1 MLLDFTQGMIEFVS
15 FQAVDQ
21 LLHSGAG
28 GEPVHINFGVMS
40 EKIPVRGDIYRVRG
54 AVVKNIG
61 HDLLEY
67 TDFITTGIQIQE
79 FALFRIGKMVEP
91 GEILENRFLQ
101 KLFNLPSVQS
111 GFIQRIPF
119 GGIFR
124 HSFQIGGYLLDICQ
138 LKDFFK
144 LVHGGQP
151 ALHCADF
158 RGKSAVGEYTSHFVF
173 TSFPINSAFYSSRIF
188 WKSSLERHT

>member
-54 AVVKNIG
+54 TVVKNIG

-91 GEILENRFLQ
+91 GEILENRFL
-101 KLFNLPSVQS
+101 
-111 GFIQRIPF
+111 
-119 GGIFR
+119 
-124 HSFQIGGYLLDICQ
+124 
-138 LKDFFK
+138 
-144 LVHGGQP
+144 
-151 ALHCADF
+151 
-158 RGKSAVGEYTSHFVF
+158 
-173 TSFPINSAFYSSRIF
+173 
-188 WKSSLERHT
+188 